1 MVSDKNVNFNVLK
14 EIILFLK
21 SSLGLYFYKKMN
33 GVSEFY
39 SLVTVVVRRK
49 GKKIQEKLPES
60 LTAMTR

>member
-33 GVSEFY
+33 GVSELY